1 MKNNRKPG
9 VSKKSTSN
17 RRGDSPS
24 PSPYQK
30 RGPAAKRSSPL
41 SSAGAQRSTASK
53 KVVRKQETPLQP
65 EEVRL
70 NKAIADAGVAS
81 RRHAD
86 DLIRNGHVRIN
97 GDVVTE
103 LGTKVRIDDFV
114 TVNGEPITRNKHLTY
129 VLLNKPKDTI
139 ATSSDEKG
147 RRTVFDLVRIHT
159 RLFTVGRLDRNTTG
173 VLLLT
178 NDGDLAHRLTH
189 PRYGV
194 PRLYKAKLDKML
206 LPQHARAIAA
216 GVELEDGPTQPA
228 TVMIDPEDKTIAYLE
243 IKEGRNREVRR
254 IFESLGYEVTTLD
267 RKQYAFLSTRG
278 LKRGEYRHLTTD
290 EVRELRALVKL
301 T

>member
-1 MKNNRKPG
+1 MKNNPKSGP
-9 VSKKSTSN
+9 SKKSSSP
-17 RRGDSPS
+17 RRDDSPS
-24 PSPYQK
+24 STPYQK
-30 RGPAAKRSSPL
+30 RGPATKRVTSGG
-41 SSAGAQRSTASK
+41 SASTSRTTAK
-53 KVVRKQETPLQP
+53 KVPRKQDVQLQP

-86 DLIRNGHVRIN
+86 ELIRNGHVRIN

-216 GVELEDGPTQPA
+216 GVELEDGPTQPS